1 MFWIKR
7 WKQTVI
13 IPGPLSG
20 RVTEPAVSDENCIY
34 TEGHSENNSSGPYL
48 ELLMKNF
55 LVQVFTETKKG
66 MCLQK
71 PSLNLMSSELR
82 LMVWEENLACLS
94 MVYPV

>member
-1 MFWIKR
+1 MELNYENKR
-7 WKQTVI
+7 SLFLVPSRDAWQSLQFQMKTV
-13 IPGPLSG
+13 
-20 RVTEPAVSDENCIY
+20 Y

-55 LVQVFTETKKG
+55 LVQLFTETKKG

-82 LMVWEENLACLS
+82 LMVWEENVACLS